1 MNNSW
6 IIDEIDNLCNV
17 EYGTRVVKKKHGG
30 NIYPVYGGGGATFF
44 MDSYNRENRLTIAR
58 FAMSEKCTRFVR
70 GKFFLNDSGLTLSPK
85 NTIQLDQDFLDYQC
99 LALNDVFYSLAK
111 GSAQKNLDVPS
122 FRKLKLNIPKDKG
135 VQKKIVEK
143 LDAIFAEID
152 KARAAAEANA
162 KNAEVLFQSYL
173 NSIFKLKGN
182 NWITAK
188 LNEICEKITDGTHQ
202 TPTYFDD
209 GVIFLSSKNV
219 TTGKIDWG
227 NIKYIDTKQHI
238 EMSKSISPKVGDIL
252 LAKNGTTG
260 VAAMVD
266 KDIVF
271 NIYVS
276 LALLRAKEQILPKLL
291 LYFINSPVAKKQ
303 FNSRLKGSGV
313 PNLHLQEI
321 RQVEISFPKSLENQ
335 RELILQIESFL
346 DATSILIAK
355 YKNKKNE
362 ILLLK
367 QAILKQAFNGK
378 LVKAA

>member
-1 MNNSW
+1 MTSNEFELGEVC
-6 IIDEIDNLCNV
+6 IVRRGTTITRKDTVDGEIPVVAGGIKPTYYHNQSNRVSGVITISGSGANAGFINFWKKPIFASDCSTV
-17 EYGTRVVKKKHGG
+17 EVKDK
-30 NIYPVYGGGGATFF
+30 
-44 MDSYNRENRLTIAR
+44 
-58 FAMSEKCTRFVR
+58 
-70 GKFFLNDSGLTLSPK
+70 
-85 NTIQLDQDFLDYQC
+85 
-99 LALNDVFYSLAK
+99 
-111 GSAQKNLDVPS
+111 
-122 FRKLKLNIPKDKG
+122 KLNITYVYYFLLSKQHYIYRELRSGAAQPHVYGKDIAKLRIK
-135 VQKKIVEK
+135 VPSLTIQQKIVTK
-143 LDAIFAEID
+143 LDTIFNEIE
-152 KARAAAEANA
+152 RATEAAEANS

-219 TTGKIDWG
+219 TTGKIDWD

-276 LALLRAKEQILPKLL
+276 LALLRAKAQILPKLL

-367 QAILKQAFNGK
+367 QAILKQAFNGE

>member
-1 MNNSW
+1 VADDKYLLYFLST
-6 IIDEIDNLCNV
+6 ID
-17 EYGTRVVKKKHGG
+17 
-30 NIYPVYGGGGATFF
+30 A
-44 MDSYNRENRLTIAR
+44 
-58 FAMSEKCTRFVR
+58 
-70 GKFFLNDSGLTLSPK
+70 
-85 NTIQLDQDFLDYQC
+85 
-99 LALNDVFYSLAK
+99 
-111 GSAQKNLDVPS
+111 KNLVQDSSYPS
-122 FRKLKLNIPKDKG
+122 LKTSVIE
-135 VQKKIVEK
+135 KIVFLLPTLPIQQKIVVK

-152 KARAAAEANA
+152 KATAAAEINSKNA
-162 KNAEVLFQSYL
+162 KALFQSYL

-219 TTGKIDWG
+219 TTGKIDWD

-276 LALLRAKEQILPKLL
+276 LALLRVKDQILPKLL

-346 DATSILIAK
+346 DVTSILIAK

-362 ILLLK
+362 ILILK
-367 QAILKQAFNGK
+367 QAILKQAFNNK